1 MQTIVATS
9 RPVPCPAAAAPRPR
23 GPALRA
29 AARPSVRTRSLVSDV
44 GKYLSEAASQIF
56 HPQADNVPWESSSQ
70 SFTGKIVHH
79 EETARLQALKQA
91 VDSAVKQIESSI
103 DEAPEDEPADAAV
116 DQEAGV
122 DQFVMTSIQRV
133 FGNNFKGDDTEPKA
147 WVSSGYAARGRN
159 RSQRA
164 LKHEYERLQRF
175 QRVVNRVVDEAAKA
189 PVRANKTD
197 L

>member
-91 VDSAVKQIESSI
+91 
-103 DEAPEDEPADAAV
+103 
-116 DQEAGV
+116 EAGV